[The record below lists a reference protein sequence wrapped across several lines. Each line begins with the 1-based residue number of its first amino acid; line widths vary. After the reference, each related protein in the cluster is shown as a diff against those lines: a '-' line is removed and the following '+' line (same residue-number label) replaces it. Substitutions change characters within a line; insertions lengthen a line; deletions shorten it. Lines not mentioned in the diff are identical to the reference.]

1 MGIRDEDLEAFL
13 DEVTIEK
20 GPIYPGSNKWTIF
33 YLAHQ
38 IGRCQMSANPNDGAV
53 DGTDESWEANNL
65 YVYDGSLL
73 PTTVDVN
80 PTITI

>member
-1 MGIRDEDLEAFL
+1 MRTSRRSTT
-13 DEVTIEK
+13 EVTIEK

-38 IGRCQMSANPNDGAV
+38 MGSCRMSSSPNDGAV
-53 DGTDESWEANNL
+53 DDTSESWEANNL

-73 PTTVDVN
+73 PTAVGVN